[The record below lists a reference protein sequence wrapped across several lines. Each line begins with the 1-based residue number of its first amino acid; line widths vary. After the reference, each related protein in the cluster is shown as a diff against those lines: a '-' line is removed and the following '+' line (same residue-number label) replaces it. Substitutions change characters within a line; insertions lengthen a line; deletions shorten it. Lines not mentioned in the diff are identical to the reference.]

1 MTFSQIGTG
10 GSIFLDANVLVYH
23 FEPHA
28 VYGPMCSQL
37 LARIEQQNLVGFTST
52 HVLSEVAHRLM
63 MVEASGLP
71 GWGVSK
77 VKQRLQ
83 KHPSVVQ
90 SLTRFRAAV
99 ETVLQSR
106 IQILTIA
113 PQLVLVAADI
123 SRQTGLLS
131 NDALLVAVMQANGL
145 TNLASNDADFD
156 RVPAVTRYGPV

>member
-99 ETVLQSR
+99 ETVLQGKQFLS
-106 IQILTIA
+106 
-113 PQLVLVAADI
+113 
-123 SRQTGLLS
+123 SGL
-131 NDALLVAVMQANGL
+131 DGHG
-145 TNLASNDADFD
+145 
-156 RVPAVTRYGPV
+156 VPNTP